1 MGSKQ
6 TLSVNTSAELL
17 SYIINVTPELRDNID
32 LPKQG
37 ESIEP
42 IGKIIINNQRYRNA
56 FINTVNLIGLTVLK
70 RNGWDNPWDFTI
82 RGTLRWGQQVRE
94 LINDLCNVYDYNEN
108 FNDKDRFLDTVVPN
122 VLNYMH
128 EINFQKFYQTT
139 TSDSQLAMAFL
150 NDESLFDFV
159 DDCISMLYESLTYD
173 RYIINKYMLCRRML
187 DGTIP
192 PTQISDYATKTA
204 RQRVSAIKSVSNKMT
219 FRNPNYNPAG
229 IRRATSFE
237 NQILIVNT
245 EFEADFSTEV
255 LATSFFKD
263 EADMRARLVL
273 CDGFTNHD
281 TNRLQEVL
289 GSAFENFTETELGY
303 LANVPAV
310 LISREWFMNYV
321 YALDGESGERQTE
334 FFNPTTL
341 ENNHFLHCWM
351 VFSTSPFEQCT
362 VFTSDTPA
370 VSSVAV
376 SPSTASV
383 TKGQNLEL
391 KATVTAQNFANKG
404 VFWAINSVAETAG
417 AKINQE
423 GKLSVPSNYNS
434 TGSGTAG
441 VYTINIAT
449 ALNEGAKIT
458 VNSVTYTVGES
469 DTTASN
475 QGGALRSALNVS
487 AITDYYAI
495 SGSGANAILTEKSGL
510 YGQVGEPSFEVEK
523 TSGSATITETTPGVV
538 PNNTIIVSA
547 TSVYDNTKSGTA
559 KITVS

>member
-1 MGSKQ
+1 
-6 TLSVNTSAELL
+6 
-17 SYIINVTPELRDNID
+17 
-32 LPKQG
+32 
-37 ESIEP
+37 
-42 IGKIIINNQRYRNA
+42 
-56 FINTVNLIGLTVLK
+56 
-70 RNGWDNPWDFTI
+70 
-82 RGTLRWGQQVRE
+82 
-94 LINDLCNVYDYNEN
+94 
-108 FNDKDRFLDTVVPN
+108 
-122 VLNYMH
+122 
-128 EINFQKFYQTT
+128 
-139 TSDSQLAMAFL
+139 
-150 NDESLFDFV
+150 
-159 DDCISMLYESLTYD
+159 
-173 RYIINKYMLCRRML
+173 ML

-192 PTQISDYATKTA
+192 PTQISDYATKTP

-229 IRRATSFE
+229 IRRATSFD

-281 TNRLQEVL
+281 ANRLQEVL

-370 VSSVAV
+370 ISSVAV

-423 GKLSVPSNYNS
+423 GKLSVPSTYNS

-441 VYTINIAT
+441 VYTINVAT

-458 VNSVTYTVGES
+458 VNSVTYTVSAED
-469 DTTASN
+469 DTAAK

-510 YGQVGEPSFEVEK
+510 YGQVGEPTFEVEK
-523 TSGSATITETTPGVV
+523 TTGSATITETTAGVV